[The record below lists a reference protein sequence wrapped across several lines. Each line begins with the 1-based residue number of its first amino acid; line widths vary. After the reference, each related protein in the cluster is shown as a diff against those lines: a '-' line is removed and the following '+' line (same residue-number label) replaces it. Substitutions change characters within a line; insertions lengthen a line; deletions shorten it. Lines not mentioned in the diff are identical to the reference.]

1 MIIWNQIDTVLLD
14 MDGTLLDL
22 HFDNYFWREY
32 LPLKWGQLNKL
43 DTASAKDR
51 LMSQLQG
58 REGTLSWYCLDYWSE
73 QLELDILALKADLRH
88 LVRERPGTLEFL
100 QFLTSI
106 GKHKAMVTNAHQ
118 DLINMKFECTAIGR
132 HFEHVFCA
140 HQLGFPKEDIRFWD
154 ELRAVFPFN
163 PATTLLID
171 DNLSVLRSAQDYGI
185 RHLLTIA
192 QPDSCHPRRDDDG
205 GFQAIESFQ
214 DLVRGRG

>member
-1 MIIWNQIDTVLLD
+1 

-32 LPLKWGQLNKL
+32 LPLKWGELNKL

-51 LMSQLQG
+51 LMAQLRG
-58 REGTLSWYCLDYWSE
+58 REGTLSWYCLDFWSE
-73 QLELDILALKADLRH
+73 QLEVDILAMKADLKH
-88 LVRERPGTLEFL
+88 LVRERPDALEFL

-106 GKHKAMVTNAHQ
+106 GKNKALVTNAHQ
-118 DLINMKFECTAIGR
+118 DLINMKFDCTAIGQ

-140 HQLGFPKEDIRFWD
+140 HQLGFPKEDVRFWD

-171 DNLSVLRSAQDYGI
+171 DNYAVLHSAKTYGI
-185 RHLLTIA
+185 RHLLTIG
-192 QPDSCHPRRDDDG
+192 QPDSRLPLREAGD
-205 GFQAIESFQ
+205 FVAIESFL
-214 DLVRGRG
+214 DLTKQ